1 MSTAEKRRLTLQEY
15 LAIDEASEI
24 RHEFLD
30 GEIFAMSGA
39 TFWHTLIKD
48 NLSRSLGNKL
58 AANDANDCYVLTSDQ
73 RVKVSATG
81 LYTYPDILI
90 CCGGPVFDEEI
101 RNTLV
106 NPRVLIEVLSES
118 TERYDRGAKFG
129 HYRQLASVQEYL
141 LIAQDRPC
149 VERFIRQAAGG
160 GKSAAADNWLLTAVT
175 DLAAAVEIT
184 SVGVTVPLADIYE
197 RVEFP
202 PLKDEAEAR

>member
-1 MSTAEKRRLTLQEY
+1 MSTAEKRRLTPQEY

-48 NLSRSLGNKL
+48 NLSQALRNKL
-58 AANDANDCYVLTSDQ
+58 AAKNANDCYVLTSDQ

-90 CCGGPVFDEEI
+90 CCGEPVFDEEI

-149 VERFIRQAAGG
+149 VERYVREPAAGD
-160 GKSAAADNWLLTAVT
+160 SPPAADRWVLTAVT
-175 DLAAAVEIT
+175 DAAGSLLLE
-184 SVGVTVPLADIYE
+184 SVGVEVTLADIYD
-197 RVEFP
+197 RVVFP
-202 PLKDEAEAR
+202 PPGEPQQG

>member
-1 MSTAEKRRLTLQEY
+1 MSTAEKRRLTPQEY

-48 NLSRSLGNKL
+48 NLSQALRNKL
-58 AANDANDCYVLTSDQ
+58 AAKDANDCYVLTSDQ

-90 CCGGPVFDEEI
+90 CCGEPVFDEEI

-149 VERFIRQAAGG
+149 VERYVREPAAGD
-160 GKSAAADNWLLTAVT
+160 SPPAADRWVLTAVT
-175 DLAAAVEIT
+175 DAAGSLLLE
-184 SVGVTVPLADIYE
+184 SVGVEVTLADIYD
-197 RVEFP
+197 RVVFP
-202 PLKDEAEAR
+202 PVH

>member
-1 MSTAEKRRLTLQEY
+1 MSTAVKRRLTPQEY

-48 NLSRSLGNKL
+48 NLSQVLRNKL
-58 AANDANDCYVLTSDQ
+58 AAKDANDYYVLTSDQ

-90 CCGGPVFDEEI
+90 CCGEPVFDEEI
-101 RNTLV
+101 RNTLM

-149 VERFIRQAAGG
+149 VERYVREPTTGDSPPAA
-160 GKSAAADNWLLTAVT
+160 NRWVLTAVT
-175 DLAAAVEIT
+175 DAAGSLLLE
-184 SVGVTVPLADIYE
+184 SVGVEVTLADIYD
-197 RVEFP
+197 RVVFP
-202 PLKDEAEAR
+202 PPDEPQQG

>member
-1 MSTAEKRRLTLQEY
+1 MSTAEKRRLTPQEY

-48 NLSRSLGNKL
+48 NLSQVIRNKL
-58 AANDANDCYVLTSDQ
+58 AAKDANDCYVLTSDQ

-90 CCGGPVFDEEI
+90 CCGEPVFDEGI

-141 LIAQDRPC
+141 LVAQDRPS
-149 VERFIRQAAGG
+149 VERYVREPAAGD
-160 GKSAAADNWLLTAVT
+160 SPPEADRWVLTAVT
-175 DLAAAVEIT
+175 DAAGSLLLE
-184 SVGVTVPLADIYE
+184 SVGVEVTLADIYD
-197 RVEFP
+197 RVVFP
-202 PLKDEAEAR
+202 PPGEPQQG

>member
-1 MSTAEKRRLTLQEY
+1 MSTAEKRRLTPQEY

-48 NLSRSLGNKL
+48 NLSQALRNKL
-58 AANDANDCYVLTSDQ
+58 AAKNANDCYVLTSDQ

-90 CCGGPVFDEEI
+90 CCGEPVFDEEI

-149 VERFIRQAAGG
+149 VERYVREPAAGD
-160 GKSAAADNWLLTAVT
+160 SPPAADRWVLTAVT
-175 DLAAAVEIT
+175 DAAGSLLLE
-184 SVGVTVPLADIYE
+184 SVGVEVTLADIYD
-197 RVEFP
+197 RVVFP
-202 PLKDEAEAR
+202 PVH

>member
-1 MSTAEKRRLTLQEY
+1 MSTAVKRRLTPQEY

-48 NLSRSLGNKL
+48 NLSQVLRNKL
-58 AANDANDCYVLTSDQ
+58 AAKDANDYYVLTSDQ

-90 CCGGPVFDEEI
+90 CCGEPVFDEEI
-101 RNTLV
+101 RNTLM

-149 VERFIRQAAGG
+149 VERYVREPTTGDSPPAA
-160 GKSAAADNWLLTAVT
+160 NRWVLTAVT
-175 DLAAAVEIT
+175 DAAGSLLLE
-184 SVGVTVPLADIYE
+184 SVGVEVTLADSYD
-197 RVEFP
+197 RVVFP
-202 PLKDEAEAR
+202 PPDEPQ

>member
-1 MSTAEKRRLTLQEY
+1 MSTAEKRRLTPQEY

-30 GEIFAMSGA
+30 GEIFAMSDT

-48 NLSRSLGNKL
+48 NLSQALRNKH
-58 AANDANDCYVLTSDQ
+58 AAKDANDCYVLTSDQ

-90 CCGGPVFDEEI
+90 CCGEPVFDEEI

-149 VERFIRQAAGG
+149 VERYVREPAAGD
-160 GKSAAADNWLLTAVT
+160 SPPAADRWVLTAVT
-175 DLAAAVEIT
+175 DAAGSLLLE
-184 SVGVTVPLADIYE
+184 SVGVEVTLADIYD
-197 RVEFP
+197 RVVFP
-202 PLKDEAEAR
+202 PVH

>member
-1 MSTAEKRRLTLQEY
+1 MSTAEKRRLTPQEY

-24 RHEFLD
+24 RHDFLD
-30 GEIFAMSGA
+30 GEIFAMNGA

-48 NLSRSLGNKL
+48 NLSQVLRNKL
-58 AANDANDCYVLTSDQ
+58 AAKDANDCYVLTSDQ

-90 CCGGPVFDEEI
+90 CCGEPVFDEKI

-149 VERFIRQAAGG
+149 VERYVREPAAGD
-160 GKSAAADNWLLTAVT
+160 SPPAADRWVLTAVT
-175 DLAAAVEIT
+175 DAAGSLLLE
-184 SVGVTVPLADIYE
+184 SVGVEVTLADIYD
-197 RVEFP
+197 RVVFP
-202 PLKDEAEAR
+202 PPGEPQQG

>member
-1 MSTAEKRRLTLQEY
+1 MSTAEKRRLTPQEY

-48 NLSRSLGNKL
+48 NLSQALRNKL
-58 AANDANDCYVLTSDQ
+58 AAKNANDCYVLTSDQ

-90 CCGGPVFDEEI
+90 CCGEPVFDEEI

-106 NPRVLIEVLSES
+106 NPQVLIEVLSES
-118 TERYDRGAKFG
+118 TEWYDRGAKFG

-149 VERFIRQAAGG
+149 VERYVREPTAGDSPPAA
-160 GKSAAADNWLLTAVT
+160 NRWVLTAVT
-175 DLAAAVEIT
+175 DAAGSLLLE
-184 SVGVTVPLADIYE
+184 SVGVEVTLADIYD
-197 RVEFP
+197 RVVFP
-202 PLKDEAEAR
+202 PPGEPQQG

>member
-1 MSTAEKRRLTLQEY
+1 MSTAEKRRLTPQEY

-48 NLSRSLGNKL
+48 NLSQVLRNKL
-58 AANDANDCYVLTSDQ
+58 AAKDANDCYVLTSDQ

-90 CCGGPVFDEEI
+90 CCGEPVFDEGI

-141 LIAQDRPC
+141 LVAQDRPS
-149 VERFIRQAAGG
+149 VERYVREPAAGD
-160 GKSAAADNWLLTAVT
+160 SPPEADRWVLTAVT
-175 DLAAAVEIT
+175 DAAGSLPLE
-184 SVGVTVPLADIYE
+184 SVGVEVTLADIYD
-197 RVEFP
+197 RVVFP
-202 PLKDEAEAR
+202 PPGEPQQG

>member
-1 MSTAEKRRLTLQEY
+1 MSTAEKRRLTPQEY

-48 NLSRSLGNKL
+48 NLSQALRNKL
-58 AANDANDCYVLTSDQ
+58 AAKDANDCYVLTSDQ

-90 CCGGPVFDEEI
+90 CCGEPVFDEEI

-149 VERFIRQAAGG
+149 VERYVREPAAGD
-160 GKSAAADNWLLTAVT
+160 SPPAADRWVLTAVT
-175 DLAAAVEIT
+175 DAAGSLLLE
-184 SVGVTVPLADIYE
+184 SVGVEVTLADIYD
-197 RVEFP
+197 RVVFP
-202 PLKDEAEAR
+202 PPGEPQQG

>member
-1 MSTAEKRRLTLQEY
+1 MSTAEKRRLTPQEY

-30 GEIFAMSGA
+30 GENFAMSDT

-48 NLSRSLGNKL
+48 NLSQALRNKL
-58 AANDANDCYVLTSDQ
+58 AAKNANDCYVLTSDQ

-90 CCGGPVFDEEI
+90 CCGEPVFDEEI

-149 VERFIRQAAGG
+149 VERYVREPAAGD
-160 GKSAAADNWLLTAVT
+160 SPPAADRWVLTAVT
-175 DLAAAVEIT
+175 DAAGALLLE
-184 SVGVTVPLADIYE
+184 SVGVEVTLADIYD
-197 RVEFP
+197 RVVFP
-202 PLKDEAEAR
+202 PVH

>member
-1 MSTAEKRRLTLQEY
+1 MSTAEKRRLTPQEY

-30 GEIFAMSGA
+30 GEIFAMSDT

-48 NLSRSLGNKL
+48 NLSQALRNKL
-58 AANDANDCYVLTSDQ
+58 AAKNANDCYVLTSDQ

-90 CCGGPVFDEEI
+90 CCGEPVFDEEI

-149 VERFIRQAAGG
+149 VERYVREPAAGD
-160 GKSAAADNWLLTAVT
+160 SPPAADRWVLTAVT
-175 DLAAAVEIT
+175 DAAGSLLLE
-184 SVGVTVPLADIYE
+184 SVGVEVTLADIYD
-197 RVEFP
+197 RVVFP
-202 PLKDEAEAR
+202 PPGEPQQG

>member
-1 MSTAEKRRLTLQEY
+1 MSTAEKRRLTPQEY
-15 LAIDEASEI
+15 LAIDESSEI

-48 NLSRSLGNKL
+48 NLSQALRNKL
-58 AANDANDCYVLTSDQ
+58 AAKDANDCYVLTSDQ

-90 CCGGPVFDEEI
+90 CCGEPVFDEEI

-149 VERFIRQAAGG
+149 VERYVREPAAGD
-160 GKSAAADNWLLTAVT
+160 SPPAADRWVLTAVT
-175 DLAAAVEIT
+175 DAAGSLLLE
-184 SVGVTVPLADIYE
+184 SVGVEVTLAEIYD
-197 RVEFP
+197 RVVFP
-202 PLKDEAEAR
+202 PPGEPQQG

>member
-1 MSTAEKRRLTLQEY
+1 MSTAEKRRLTPQEY

-48 NLSRSLGNKL
+48 NLSQVLRNKL
-58 AANDANDCYVLTSDQ
+58 AAKDANDCYVLTSDQ

-90 CCGGPVFDEEI
+90 CCGEPVFDEEI

-149 VERFIRQAAGG
+149 VERYVREPAAGD
-160 GKSAAADNWLLTAVT
+160 SPPAADRWVLTAVT
-175 DLAAAVEIT
+175 DAAGSLLLE
-184 SVGVTVPLADIYE
+184 SVGVEVTLADIYD
-197 RVEFP
+197 RVVFP
-202 PLKDEAEAR
+202 PPGEPQQG

>member
-1 MSTAEKRRLTLQEY
+1 MSTAEKRRLTPQEY

-48 NLSRSLGNKL
+48 NLSRTLGNKL
-58 AANDANDCYVLTSDQ
+58 AAKDANDCYVLTSDQ

-90 CCGGPVFDEEI
+90 CCGEPVFDEEI

-149 VERFIRQAAGG
+149 VERYVREPAAGD
-160 GKSAAADNWLLTAVT
+160 SPPAADRWVLTAVT
-175 DLAAAVEIT
+175 DAAGSLLLE
-184 SVGVTVPLADIYE
+184 SVGVEVTLADIYD
-197 RVEFP
+197 RVVFP
-202 PLKDEAEAR
+202 PPGEPQQG

>member
-1 MSTAEKRRLTLQEY
+1 MSTAEKRRLTPQEY

-48 NLSRSLGNKL
+48 NLSQVLRNKL
-58 AANDANDCYVLTSDQ
+58 AAKDANDCYVLTSDQ

-90 CCGGPVFDEEI
+90 CCGEPVFDEGI

-141 LIAQDRPC
+141 LVAQDRPS
-149 VERFIRQAAGG
+149 VERYVREPAAGD
-160 GKSAAADNWLLTAVT
+160 SPPEADRWVLTAVT
-175 DLAAAVEIT
+175 DAAGSLPLE
-184 SVGVTVPLADIYE
+184 SVGVEVTLADIYD
-197 RVEFP
+197 RVVFP
-202 PLKDEAEAR
+202 PPGEPQPG

>member
-1 MSTAEKRRLTLQEY
+1 MSTAEKRRLTPQEY

-48 NLSRSLGNKL
+48 NLSRTLGNKL
-58 AANDANDCYVLTSDQ
+58 AAKDANDCYVLTSDQ

-90 CCGGPVFDEEI
+90 CCGEPVFDEGI

-141 LIAQDRPC
+141 LVAQDRPS
-149 VERFIRQAAGG
+149 VERYVREPAAGD
-160 GKSAAADNWLLTAVT
+160 SPPEADRWVLTAVT
-175 DLAAAVEIT
+175 DAAGSLPLE
-184 SVGVTVPLADIYE
+184 SVGVEVTLADIYD
-197 RVEFP
+197 RVVFP
-202 PLKDEAEAR
+202 PPGEPQQG

>member
-1 MSTAEKRRLTLQEY
+1 MSTAEKRRLTPQEY

-48 NLSRSLGNKL
+48 NLSQALRNKL
-58 AANDANDCYVLTSDQ
+58 AAKDANDCYVLTSDQ

-90 CCGGPVFDEEI
+90 CCGEPVFDEEI
-101 RNTLV
+101 CNTLV

-149 VERFIRQAAGG
+149 VERYVREPAAGD
-160 GKSAAADNWLLTAVT
+160 SPPAADRWVLTAVT
-175 DLAAAVEIT
+175 DAAGSLLLE
-184 SVGVTVPLADIYE
+184 SVGVEVTLADIYD
-197 RVEFP
+197 RVVFP
-202 PLKDEAEAR
+202 PPGEPQQG

>member
-1 MSTAEKRRLTLQEY
+1 MSTAEKRRLTPQEY
-15 LAIDEASEI
+15 LEIDEASEI

-48 NLSRSLGNKL
+48 NLSRTLGNKL
-58 AANDANDCYVLTSDQ
+58 AAKDANDCYVLTSDQ

-90 CCGGPVFDEEI
+90 CCGEPVFDEEI

-149 VERFIRQAAGG
+149 VERYVREPVAGDFPP
-160 GKSAAADNWLLTAVT
+160 AADRWVLTAVT
-175 DLAAAVEIT
+175 DAAGSLLLE
-184 SVGVTVPLADIYE
+184 SVGVEVTLADIYD
-197 RVEFP
+197 RVVFP
-202 PLKDEAEAR
+202 PVH